1 MTIMTFSIRT
11 ELVHRLGEAIRSPA
25 IWCLVAVLAFATRF
39 LIADPTR
46 LLDTLGDTDDA
57 TRLVT
62 VREFLSGA
70 PWYDTT
76 LPRFGAPEPLLSHW
90 SRLID
95 YPLAVLMAAFSF
107 LTTPEHAELVT
118 RFVWPLIVLL
128 MILWF
133 IIGEAEREMGWLG
146 ALLALGFAIT
156 CDSALFQFNVG
167 RIDHHNVQILFAV
180 SGLTLLARSLDDD
193 RVCRASGACLGLG
206 LAVGYEAIGLVIGAL
221 AILAFATVFER
232 RFTLAVAR
240 ILGAFA
246 SVLALA
252 FIATIPPHRW
262 LDVRCDALS
271 LNLVML
277 AAAGAV
283 GFWIMQRH
291 ASKLPSSGRLAVL
304 ALVGAMGLSVYAVG
318 DPVCLKGPFA
328 QVDPAARP
336 IWLDLVQESRSL
348 FWLAT
353 KNPIPAFAFALFA
366 TAGLAAQVIIW
377 RQQRD
382 AQTAMASA
390 IIALSLP
397 LAIWQIKLIP
407 YTSWLAIL
415 PLTRLVLRLPSIG
428 QISASTVRLGAFVL
442 MSQVTL
448 ITLTSAALSGASLL
462 GYEKPLELSE
472 PSCFATKNVRPLAAL
487 EPGLVVAD
495 VDLGPYLVAL
505 TPHRVLAAP
514 YHRLDKSIIEADAIL
529 NATLP
534 EAERRL
540 RALGADYVALCLP
553 TSEDERRRQPE
564 PKPGSLRA
572 QLISNTVPAFLEAST
587 IATIES
593 SVHIWKVRRGT
604 H

>member
-1 MTIMTFSIRT
+1 
-11 ELVHRLGEAIRSPA
+11 LL
-25 IWCLVAVLAFATRF
+25 
-39 LIADPTR
+39 ADPTR
-46 LLDTLGDTDDA
+46 LLDSLGDTDDA

-62 VREFLSGA
+62 VREFLGGA

-90 SRLID
+90 SRLVD
-95 YPLAVLMAAFSF
+95 YPLAILMAAFSF
-107 LTTPEHAELVT
+107 LTTPEHAELAT

-133 IIGEAEREMGWLG
+133 VAGEAKREMGSFG
-146 ALLALGFAIT
+146 ALVALGFAIT

-193 RVCRASGACLGLG
+193 RVGWASGACLGLG

-221 AILAFATVFER
+221 ASAALATAFER

-240 ILGAFA
+240 ILGACA
-246 SVLALA
+246 GVLALA

-262 LDVRCDALS
+262 LDIRCDALS
-271 LNLVML
+271 LNLVVL
-277 AAAGAV
+277 TAAGAM
-283 GFWIMQRH
+283 GFWLLQRY
-291 ASKLPSSGRLAVL
+291 ASELTSPARLAAL
-304 ALVGAMGLSVYAVG
+304 ALIGAIGLSVYAVG
-318 DPVCLKGPFA
+318 NPVCLNGPFA
-328 QVDPAARP
+328 QVDPAAGP

-348 FWLAT
+348 YWLVT

-366 TAGLAAQVIIW
+366 TAGLAAQVIVW
-377 RQQRD
+377 YQQRD
-382 AQTAMASA
+382 AQSAMECT

-397 LAIWQIKLIP
+397 LAAWQIKLIP

-415 PLTRLVLRLPSIG
+415 PLTRLVLRLPSIA
-428 QISASTVRLGAFVL
+428 QISAPTVRLSAVVL
-442 MSQVTL
+442 MSQ
-448 ITLTSAALSGASLL
+448 ITLAALTSGALSGASLL
-462 GYEKPLELSE
+462 GYEKAVDLSE
-472 PSCFATKNVRPLAAL
+472 PSCFDTKNVRPLAAL

-514 YHRLDKSIIEADAIL
+514 YHRLDKSIIEADAIFS
-529 NATLP
+529 AMP
-534 EAERRL
+534 AEAERRL
-540 RALGADYVALCLP
+540 TALGADYVALCLP
-553 TSEDERRRQPE
+553 TSEDERRRQPQ

-572 QLISNTVPAFLEAST
+572 LLTSDSAPAFLEANA
-587 IATIES
+587 IAANDS
-593 SVHIWKVRRGT
+593 PVRIWKLRHRT